1 MHGDSP
7 TVLAVDDDRGLVDLY
22 EAWLTNDYSV
32 RTACNGEE
40 GLASLDEAVDV
51 VVLDR
56 DMPVVSGD
64 EFLVRC
70 RRDAWDGR
78 VLMVSGKQ
86 PTGDVLEL
94 GFDAYLTKPVA
105 RQTLLSHVSMLLRR
119 QRYSCNVKEYFAI
132 ASKLALLN
140 EHELDTQARTIY
152 DGLRD
157 RRRTLGTR
165 IDQLLG
171 EFDQRDIEAEYPQ
184 LSAPSPAD

>member
-7 TVLAVDDDRGLVDLY
+7 TVLAVDDGRGLVDLY

-94 GFDAYLTKPVA
+94 GFDAYLTKPVD
-105 RQTLLSHVSMLLRR
+105 RQTLLRTSRR
-119 QRYSCNVKEYFAI
+119 CFGDNVI
-132 ASKLALLN
+132 AAM
-140 EHELDTQARTIY
+140 
-152 DGLRD
+152 
-157 RRRTLGTR
+157 
-165 IDQLLG
+165 
-171 EFDQRDIEAEYPQ
+171 
-184 LSAPSPAD
+184 